1 LKAWRFLVSAQRAV
15 EDARDAESQ
24 KRRRAYTKMQ
34 ACWRGKMERRFLGSE
49 DGAKAD
55 VLCHVSRLGKSQ
67 AVRAKYIRRRLAQ
80 RLFRRMKRHWRLI
93 EFDRAD
99 EEHEKMEVEDKS
111 GLLMRIEYNAVRV
124 IFFVYFS

>member
-1 LKAWRFLVSAQRAV
+1 MKAWRFLVSAQRAV

-34 ACWRGKMERRFLGSE
+34 ACWRGKMERRFLGS
-49 DGAKAD
+49 K
-55 VLCHVSRLGKSQ
+55 VSRLGKSQ
-67 AVRAKYIRRRLAQ
+67 AVMAKYIRRRLAQ

-124 IFFVYFS
+124 IFFVYFHRII